1 MHSCRWPVCACGGGR
16 GFEVRAAKA
25 TCEGGG
31 GAMWGEAAVGQPGLV
46 SSSKVSS
53 HKTEI
58 LRRMRPPLIM
68 QCVNSLLKSG
78 CCSREFLVIC
88 RSGTKQRALLYLPAT
103 IHSLPCCKQQRAG
116 FYFDR
121 TCPFAHALQGKRGSW
136 SSYVR
141 PATPASPLLPPLLH
155 SCPLPSQLAV

>member
-1 MHSCRWPVCACGGGR
+1 MHSCRWPVYACGGGE

-25 TCEGGG
+25 TCEGGR
-31 GAMWGEAAVGQPGLV
+31 GAMWGDAAVGQPGLV

-68 QCVNSLLKSG
+68 QCVNSLLESG

-121 TCPFAHALQGKRGSW
+121 TRPFAHALQGKRGSW

-141 PATPASPLLPPLLH
+141 PPPLPRLFFH
-155 SCPLPSQLAV
+155 PCFTPPPFPPSP

>member
-1 MHSCRWPVCACGGGR
+1 
-16 GFEVRAAKA
+16 
-25 TCEGGG
+25 
-31 GAMWGEAAVGQPGLV
+31 MWGEAAVGQPGLV

-68 QCVNSLLKSG
+68 QCVNSLLESG
-78 CCSREFLVIC
+78 CFSREFLVIC

-155 SCPLPSQLAV
+155 SSLPSNEEDEGRAKMWVLVSQKICTPKTLGALSVETIF

>member
-1 MHSCRWPVCACGGGR
+1 MHSCRWPVCACGGGE
-16 GFEVRAAKA
+16 GFDVRAAKA

-68 QCVNSLLKSG
+68 QCVNSLLESG

-88 RSGTKQRALLYLPAT
+88 RSGSKQRALLYLPAT
-103 IHSLPCCKQQRAG
+103 IHSLPCCKQQRAFTSIG
-116 FYFDR
+116 RAPSR
-121 TCPFAHALQGKRGSW
+121 THCKANVALGAHMSG
-136 SSYVR
+136 
-141 PATPASPLLPPLLH
+141 LPPLPRLFFH
-155 SCPLPSQLAV
+155 PCFTPPPFPPSP